1 MLIAAA
7 LLFSTGG
14 AAVKSTSWNGWQT
27 AGTRSLVAAIVLL
40 LLLPE
45 ARKLGNWRVW
55 LVGLAYS
62 SCLVLFV
69 NATKLTTSAN
79 AIFLQA
85 TAPLYILFLGPLL
98 LREPLQ
104 RRDWACAG
112 LLATGMYL
120 LFRGS
125 QQALTTA
132 PNPSLGNLLAAL
144 SGLAWAVVLTG
155 LRWQSRRSGD
165 LGLATVAAGN
175 LLAFAVCLLPSL
187 PVPEAKAQDVGA
199 ILFLGIFQIGL
210 AYWCLTR
217 GMKGVPAFEASTIL
231 LIEPVANPV
240 WTWLVQQEIPSA
252 WSLAGGALILAST
265 FARITPRRRDG

>member
-27 AGTRSLVAAIVLL
+27 AGARSLVAAVVLL
-40 LLLPE
+40 ALLPE
-45 ARKLGNWRVW
+45 ARRLGNWRVW
-55 LVGLAYS
+55 VVGLAYS

-112 LLATGMYL
+112 LLASGMYL
-120 LFRGS
+120 LFRGA
-125 QQALTTA
+125 QQALATA
-132 PNPSLGNLLAAL
+132 PNPPLGNLLAAL
-144 SGLAWAVVLTG
+144 SGVAWAIVLTG
-155 LRWQSRRSGD
+155 LRWQSRRGSD

-175 LLAFAVCLLPSL
+175 LLAFAVCLIPGLPL
-187 PVPEAKAQDVGA
+187 PEARVSDLGA
-199 ILFLGIFQIGL
+199 ILFLGVFQIGL

-217 GMKGVPAFEASTIL
+217 GMRGVPAFEASTIL
-231 LIEPVANPV
+231 LIEPVANPI
-240 WTWLVQQEIPSA
+240 WTWMLQGETPSA

-265 FARITPRRRDG
+265 LARVRRRTQAD